1 MEDGHNLLTNVM
13 TMGTVLLGAALVA
26 VLLFRKLGLGA
37 VLGYLVAGIAI
48 GPDGLGLVDDAET
61 ILSYSEIGIILLL
74 FLVGL
79 ELSPSRLWLMRRDIL
94 LVGPLQVALCGLA
107 MFAVVLA
114 TMPFSW
120 QAALVLALPLGL
132 SSTAQV
138 LPLLQSRGR
147 LKTDYGEK
155 SFSILLFQD
164 LSIVPLLTIVAALSR
179 VEAPPGQASG
189 WLLAL
194 YAVMGISA
202 LILAG
207 KYLLVPLIRLV
218 AKVSER
224 ELFIVTG
231 LFAVCASAALMQAL
245 GLSAALGAFVAGV
258 MLAESPYRH
267 ELESD
272 IDPFRSIL
280 LGLFF
285 LAVGMMLD
293 LDVIRQQPW
302 LILGLAA
309 ALIAV
314 KTAIIF
320 GLGRIFGLATVP
332 SIVMALLLSQGGE
345 FGFVLFA
352 AAQSAMLVEAE
363 GASIFGAVV
372 TLSMAATPFLMI
384 LAGRLAKERQNS
396 DIVLEDPAFA
406 EQASTI
412 IVGHG
417 RFGQAVSQ
425 IMQAAGHSV
434 TVIDV
439 KPEQIDLSGEFG
451 RKVFYGDG
459 TRIDLLRR
467 AGAEKACAIFF
478 CIDDRDLDAET
489 LEPVRAT
496 FPKTR
501 LFVRAFDRRQQLALM
516 PDADLVITR
525 ELFESSVQ
533 MAEAGLASL
542 GFQAD
547 RIARITGE
555 FRNRDQARLRAQYE
569 SGNMRAGEEH
579 SFGVKGSADFAA
591 D

>member
-1 MEDGHNLLTNVM
+1 M
-13 TMGTVLLGAALVA
+13 
-26 VLLFRKLGLGA
+26 
-37 VLGYLVAGIAI
+37 
-48 GPDGLGLVDDAET
+48 
-61 ILSYSEIGIILLL
+61 
-74 FLVGL
+74 
-79 ELSPSRLWLMRRDIL
+79 
-94 LVGPLQVALCGLA
+94 
-107 MFAVVLA
+107 
-114 TMPFSW
+114 
-120 QAALVLALPLGL
+120 
-132 SSTAQV
+132 
-138 LPLLQSRGR
+138 
-147 LKTDYGEK
+147 
-155 SFSILLFQD
+155 
-164 LSIVPLLTIVAALSR
+164 
-179 VEAPPGQASG
+179 ASG

-194 YAVMGISA
+194 YAVLAIVA
-202 LILAG
+202 LVLAG

-231 LFAVCASAALMQAL
+231 LFAVCASAALMQAI
-245 GLSAALGAFVAGV
+245 GMSAALGAFVAGV

-293 LDVIRQQPW
+293 LDVIREQPL
-302 LILGLAA
+302 LIIGLAV
-309 ALIAV
+309 ALIFT

-345 FGFVLFA
+345 FGFVLFT

-363 GASIFGAVV
+363 GSSIFGAVV

-384 LAGRLAKERQNS
+384 LAGRLARERKNS
-396 DIVLEDPAFA
+396 DIVLEDPELA
-406 EQASTI
+406 EQANAI

-417 RFGQAVSQ
+417 RFGQSVSQ

-434 TVIDV
+434 TLIDIM
-439 KPEQIDLSGEFG
+439 PEQIDRSGSFG

-467 AGAEKACAIFF
+467 AGAEQACAIYF

-489 LEPVRAT
+489 LEPIRESFPNAKLLVRAY
-496 FPKTR
+496 
-501 LFVRAFDRRQQLALM
+501 DRQQHLALM
-516 PDADLVITR
+516 PDAQLSITR
-525 ELFESSVQ
+525 ELLESSIA
-533 MAEAGLASL
+533 MAQAGLVSL
-542 GFQAD
+542 GFDAAQIE
-547 RIARITGE
+547 RVVTE
-555 FRNRDQARLRAQYE
+555 FRLRDSTRLNAQFE
-569 SGNMRAGEEH
+569 SGNIRAGSEH
-579 SFGVKGSADFAA
+579 SFGIADSADFQT